1 MEWFKSGAGQVIA
14 LVTIVGT
21 LAGFGYTGAT
31 YVNRLENLEK
41 KIGGIED
48 TEDAQKIIEE
58 RFMAIETSVE
68 YINKS
73 IDEGIT
79 PSLKVIAE
87 TSNET
92 SRAVAALQA
101 EIEYLQ
107 NDVDTL
113 KNKNNNPLA
122 N

>member
-1 MEWFKSGAGQVIA
+1 
-14 LVTIVGT
+14 
-21 LAGFGYTGAT
+21 
-31 YVNRLENLEK
+31 
-41 KIGGIED
+41 
-48 TEDAQKIIEE
+48 
-58 RFMAIETSVE
+58 MAIETSVE